1 MHSRGNVVLLVV
13 YRLILT
19 PSPTSFI
26 KTHFADQF
34 RFMPVESPPRP
45 TVGQEEKWISS
56 STLLPPADITVSPP
70 KAPRTPEPKGPFLPS
85 FSLMT
90 PSGQSPRSLKSTSST
105 GSPLTPLQ
113 FMRRVEQYSPGGLRP
128 ASPSRA
134 PTGRPRHSAP
144 NTPSRNP
151 LWRP

>member
-1 MHSRGNVVLLVV
+1 MRSRGDVTPLLVD
-13 YRLILT
+13 RLILM
-19 PSPTSFI
+19 PFLTSFI

-45 TVGQEEKWISS
+45 TAAQGEEWINS
-56 STLLPPADITVSPP
+56 STLLPPADIVVSPP
-70 KAPRTPEPKGPFLPS
+70 RAPRTPEPKGPFLPS

-90 PSGQSPRSLKSTSST
+90 PSGQSPRSLKSTPSS

-113 FMRRVEQYSPGGLRP
+113 FMRRVEQYSPGSLRP
-128 ASPSRA
+128 SSPST
-134 PTGRPRHSAP
+134 TGRPGHSAP